1 MPSDEL
7 ELKMSSIWD
16 RGSDGNRAP
25 APKLMVKVTV
35 LEPEFTGT
43 RPSAMDWYHFPVV
56 AESAN
61 SASWE

>member
-1 MPSDEL
+1 
-7 ELKMSSIWD
+7 
-16 RGSDGNRAP
+16 
-25 APKLMVKVTV
+25 MVKVTV